1 MLILHPQHLQT
12 IQRQAEGTYP
22 EECCGLLLGKID
34 WAANPEG
41 DRIVAHLQPLQNQWQ
56 PQVEAAPILSESGAN
71 SGANPALSKNRRY
84 WVDPQDLFTAQRQA
98 RAQGL
103 DIIGVYHSH
112 PDHDA
117 VPSECDRRQAW
128 PTYTYPIVSVRQ
140 GKAVD
145 IRCWLLDEQQQ
156 FQPERM
162 RVAPSSSGAA
172 PDPPTR

>member
-1 MLILHPQHLQT
+1 VLILHPQHLQA

-34 WAANPEG
+34 WAASPEG
-41 DRIVAHLQPLQNQWQ
+41 DRIVAQLQPLENQWQ
-56 PQVEAAPILSESGAN
+56 PQVEESPPSPEPESDPAPKS
-71 SGANPALSKNRRY
+71 ALSKNRRY

-112 PDHDA
+112 PDHEA
-117 VPSECDRRQAW
+117 VPSECDRSQAW
-128 PTYTYPIVSVRQ
+128 PAYTYPIVSVHQ

-145 IRCWLLDEQQQ
+145 MRCWLLDDRQQ

-162 RVAPSSSGAA
+162 RVAPPSSVAA
-172 PDPPTR
+172 QATPSR